1 MAQAIYRESP
11 EQLRAIIQKHLVC
24 FQIWPEQLIV
34 QGQRVQVGFQLEL
47 CGIHESGAD
56 PKGPGCDNCYRVYED
71 LRRIA
76 EWVKPQ
82 EGRPSRYEIEP
93 FDHALHVIG
102 KSNSRFEVILTMKIL
117 HRQGIDEPLDKC
129 QELCLKEIRHKL
141 AELQI
146 REGRL

>member
-1 MAQAIYRESP
+1 MSQAIYRESP
-11 EQLRAIIQKHLVC
+11 EQLRAIIQKHQVC

-34 QGQRVQVGFQLEL
+34 HGQRVQVGFQLEL
-47 CGIHESGAD
+47 CGVHEPGTEL
-56 PKGPGCDNCYRVYED
+56 KGPGCENCYRVYED

-76 EWVKPQ
+76 EGVKPQ

-117 HRQGIDEPLDKC
+117 HRNGIDEPLDKC
-129 QELCLKEIRHKL
+129 QELCLKEIRQKL
-141 AELQI
+141 AKLGV

>member
-1 MAQAIYRESP
+1 MALAIYRESP
-11 EQLRAIIQKHLVC
+11 EQLRAVIKKHQVC

-34 QGQRVQVGFQLEL
+34 KGQRLQVGFQLEL
-47 CGIHESGAD
+47 CGIHEPGAE
-56 PKGPGCDNCYRVYED
+56 PKLPGCENCYHVYED

-82 EGRPSRYEIEP
+82 EARPSRCEIEP

-102 KSNSRFEVILTMKIL
+102 KSNSRFEVILTMKLL

-129 QELCLKEIRHKL
+129 QELCLKEMRQKL
-141 AELQI
+141 AKLGV